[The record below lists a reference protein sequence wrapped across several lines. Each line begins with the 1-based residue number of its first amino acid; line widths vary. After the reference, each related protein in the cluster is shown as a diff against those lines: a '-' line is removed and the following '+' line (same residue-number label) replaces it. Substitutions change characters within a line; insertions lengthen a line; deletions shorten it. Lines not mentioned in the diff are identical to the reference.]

1 MLNIGRAS
9 LYRAFDKFIADGFI
23 TKNGKVITLID
34 REALKN
40 NYID

>member
-23 TKNGKVITLID
+23 SKNGKEITLLD
-34 REALKN
+34 RDALMT